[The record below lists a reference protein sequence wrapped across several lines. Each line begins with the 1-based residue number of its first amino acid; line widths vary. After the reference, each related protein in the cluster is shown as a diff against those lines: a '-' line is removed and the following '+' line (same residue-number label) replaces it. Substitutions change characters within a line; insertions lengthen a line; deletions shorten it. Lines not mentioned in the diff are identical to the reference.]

1 MNTSKKYHYKYL
13 SLALAG
19 VFFSC
24 SEVSALEFGG
34 LGNVSAGMGGA
45 GVALKNSQWALYYN
59 PALLGVSKKSRFA
72 YSFGVSVKEEN
83 ILSLTKVDFKNL
95 QKLPSQIGSLF
106 SNTKTKT
113 TLANPISL
121 SGATT
126 KANDINMGGYFG
138 DVLNNLLGTT
148 NGTKPTDDSLNTFL
162 KDLMGNN
169 GGSSGDLSA
178 TIEEFKKQIN
188 DEKTG
193 DQLIE
198 KFKDK
203 LESASEAAGGN
214 AIFDSILGNLTPEN
228 VKGLVDLVK
237 DGTTN
242 GGNIDVDKV
251 LDKLGGVKISLSDNA
266 DLNRAI
272 KDISTIQDTLKRND
286 FSLMSQNG
294 IVLQLA
300 PRDNVGGFGMGIFLN
315 AFASGSASFDE
326 NHNKIIVQ
334 SGSNYVE
341 LGIGNGDITLSKS
354 DENNYKSSSIFSP
367 DAKHHINAA
376 GLAIV
381 EVPVG
386 YGHSFDVGAGA
397 LSIGATIKYL
407 QGIGYSISQN
417 VAIDSISKIKI
428 PNTPIFSQNFGLD
441 IGALYTIGG
450 FSTGIVAKNINNPSF
465 KISSDRTF
473 YLDPQVRAG
482 VAYEWGILNLAF
494 DADLLPNNT
503 LSYTSPKNQMIGG
516 GVMFDFKYFDF
527 RVGAM
532 YDIRNTTDEGVI
544 LTGGINLFGFLDIAV
559 QSGLK
564 TITYDKY
571 KIPNHFSIKVG
582 GGFSW

>member
-126 KANDINMGGYFG
+126 SSEINMGGYFG

-148 NGTKPTDDSLNTFL
+148 NGAKPTDDSLNTFL
-162 KDLMGNN
+162 NGLMGNSGN
-169 GGSSGDLSA
+169 GNGNLDDTIKKFETAINGEGGDKI
-178 TIEEFKKQIN
+178 IEDFK
-188 DEKTG
+188 G
-193 DQLIE
+193 
-198 KFKDK
+198 K

-237 DGTTN
+237 DSTN

-334 SGSNYVE
+334 SGGNYVE

-527 RVGAM
+527 RAGAM

>member
-13 SLALAG
+13 GLAFAG

-59 PALLGVSKKSRFA
+59 PALLGVGKKDRFA
-72 YSFGVSVKEEN
+72 YSFGVSLKEKN
-83 ILSLTKVDFKNL
+83 LLSLTKVDFKNL
-95 QKLPSQIGSLF
+95 QKLPNQIGSLF

-113 TLANPISL
+113 ILTNPISL
-121 SGATT
+121 SGATAR
-126 KANDINMGGYFG
+126 ANDINMGGYFG
-138 DVLNNLLGTT
+138 SVLDNLLGT
-148 NGTKPTDDSLNTFL
+148 NGGANPTDEDLKKFL
-162 KDLMGNN
+162 DGMT
-169 GGSSGDLSA
+169 GSSSSTLDDAIKEFQTQLSDDA
-178 TIEEFKKQIN
+178 KSDKLVEDFK
-188 DEKTG
+188 G
-193 DQLIE
+193 
-198 KFKDK
+198 K

-214 AIFDSILGNLTPEN
+214 AIFDSILDNLTPEN

-251 LDKLGGVKISLSDNA
+251 LTTLGSIKISLSDDA

-286 FSLMSQNG
+286 FSLISQNG

-300 PRDNVGGFGMGIFLN
+300 PRGSVGGFGMGIFLN
-315 AFASGSASFDE
+315 AYASGSASFDE

-334 SGSNYVE
+334 SGGNYVE
-341 LGIGNGDITLSKS
+341 LGIGDGNITLSKS
-354 DENNYKSSSIFSP
+354 NESSYKNSSIFSP

-407 QGIGYSISQN
+407 QGMGYNVSQN
-417 VAIDSISKIKI
+417 ITIDGASKIKI
-428 PNTPIFSQNFGLD
+428 PTSPVFSQNFGLD

-450 FSTGIVAKNINNPSF
+450 FSTGVVAKNINNPSF
-465 KISSDRTF
+465 KISNDRTF

-482 VAYEWGILNLAF
+482 IAYEWGIFNLAF

-527 RVGAM
+527 RAGAM

-544 LTGGINLFGFLDIAV
+544 LTGGINLFGFLDVAV